1 MKLFKNKKVVLASA
15 IVLGVAAVT
24 SSALAAYIITGG
36 NKEGKGTIDPSL
48 VEVENNVVDLTVGPI
63 TDELIFRPADQV
75 TNKTV
80 TSEGGGSLSVTIPLT
95 LTADESKLST
105 LKFTIQVTE
114 ENTGTKNASDATE
127 NFVTLPGDGLA
138 MVKTATD
145 LGFGS
150 ADLDGELELVWGRG
164 TKFGNTDPCSY
175 YNEGAGADDDID
187 DIVTTMEAFET
198 AVNGATFKVT
208 ISVADAPSA

>member
-36 NKEGKGTIDPSL
+36 IKERTGTINPS
-48 VEVENNVVDLTVGPI
+48 EVTVDNKVLDLTVGPI
-63 TDELIFRPADQV
+63 TDELIFRPAEV
-75 TNKTV
+75 VAEGTI
-80 TSEGGGSLSVTIPLT
+80 TSEGGGKLSVTVTLT
-95 LTADESKLST
+95 LTVDENKLST

-114 ENTGTKNASDATE
+114 ENTGTKASDTTE
-127 NFVTLPGDGLA
+127 NYVTLPEDGA
-138 MVKTATD
+138 QFTKTAAE
-145 LGFGS
+145 LGFASGS
-150 ADLDGELELVWGRG
+150 LNGELELAWGWG
-164 TKFGNTDPCSY
+164 TKFDNTDPCAY

-187 DIVTTMEAFET
+187 DIVTTMKAFET
-198 AVNGATFKVT
+198 AVNKATFKVT

>member
-36 NKEGKGTIDPSL
+36 IKERTGTIDPSE
-48 VEVENNVVDLTVGPI
+48 VTVENKVLDLTVGEI

-80 TSEGGGSLSVTIPLT
+80 TSEGGGNLSVTVPLT
-95 LTADESKLST
+95 LTADENKLST
-105 LKFTIQVTE
+105 LQFTIQVTE
-114 ENTGTKNASDATE
+114 ENTGDKKASDPTE
-127 NFVTLPGDGLA
+127 NYVTLPQNGDEFT
-138 MVKTATD
+138 KTATE
-145 LGFGS
+145 LGFAS
-150 ADLDGELELVWGRG
+150 DDLSGELVLEWGWG
-164 TKFGNTDPCSY
+164 TKFGSKDPCEF
-175 YNEGAGADDDID
+175 YNDGHESNLQT
-187 DIVTTMEAFET
+187 IVSEMEAFET

>member
-36 NKEGKGTIDPSL
+36 TKKGTGTIDPSL
-48 VEVENNVVDLTVGPI
+48 VEVENNVLNLTVGPI
-63 TDELIFRPADQV
+63 TDELIFRPAEEV
-75 TNKTV
+75 ATGTI
-80 TSEGGGSLSVTIPLT
+80 TSEGGGKLSVTIPLI
-95 LTADESKLST
+95 LTADEKKLST
-105 LKFTIQVTE
+105 LQFTIQVTE
-114 ENTGTKNASDATE
+114 ENTGTKASDPTE
-127 NFVTLPGDGLA
+127 NFVTLPQNGA
-138 MVKTATD
+138 TFTKTATD

-150 ADLDGELELVWGRG
+150 ADLDGELELAWGWG
-164 TKFGNTDPCSY
+164 TKFDNTDPCSY
-175 YNEGAGADDDID
+175 YNEGAGADDDIG
-187 DIVTTMEAFET
+187 DIVTTMKAFET

>member
-36 NKEGKGTIDPSL
+36 DKEGTGTIEPS
-48 VEVENNVVDLTVGPI
+48 EVTVDNKVLDLTVGEI
-63 TDELIFRPADQV
+63 TDELIFRPVEEVAEGII
-75 TNKTV
+75 
-80 TSEGGGSLSVTIPLT
+80 TSEGGGDLSVTIPLT
-95 LTADESKLST
+95 LTADENKLST

-114 ENTGTKNASDATE
+114 ENTGAKKASDDTE
-127 NFVTLPGDGLA
+127 NFVTLPEDGA
-138 MVKTATD
+138 QFTKTAAELGFASGNLNGELVLEWGWGSKFGSKDPCKFYNDGHESD
-145 LGFGS
+145 LG
-150 ADLDGELELVWGRG
+150 
-164 TKFGNTDPCSY
+164 T
-175 YNEGAGADDDID
+175 
-187 DIVTTMEAFET
+187 IVSEMKAFET

>member
-36 NKEGKGTIDPSL
+36 IKERTGTIDPSP
-48 VEVENNVVDLTVGPI
+48 VEVDNKVLDLTVGPI
-63 TDELIFRPADQV
+63 TDELIFRPVEEVA
-75 TNKTV
+75 TGTI
-80 TSEGGGSLSVTIPLT
+80 TSEGGGKLSVTIPLI
-95 LTADESKLST
+95 LTADEKKLST
-105 LKFTIQVTE
+105 LQFTIQVTE
-114 ENTGTKNASDATE
+114 ENTGDKKASDATE
-127 NFVTLPGDGLA
+127 NFVTLPEDGA
-138 MVKTATD
+138 QFTKTATD

-150 ADLDGELELVWGRG
+150 ADLDGELELAWGWG
-164 TKFGNTDPCSY
+164 TKFDNTDPCSY
-175 YNEGAGADDDID
+175 YNEGAGADDDIG
-187 DIVTTMEAFET
+187 DIVTTMKAFET

>member
-36 NKEGKGTIDPSL
+36 INERTGTINPSPVTVDNKVL
-48 VEVENNVVDLTVGPI
+48 DLTVGTI
-63 TDELIFRPADQV
+63 TDELIFRPAEEV
-75 TNKTV
+75 AEGTI
-80 TSEGGGSLSVTIPLT
+80 TSEGDGKLSVTVPLT
-95 LTADESKLST
+95 LTADENKLST

-114 ENTGTKNASDATE
+114 ENTGAKKASDETD
-127 NFVTLPGDGLA
+127 NFVTLPEDGEQFT
-138 MVKTATD
+138 KTATE
-145 LGFGS
+145 LGFASGNLNGALALEWGWGS
-150 ADLDGELELVWGRG
+150 
-164 TKFGNTDPCSY
+164 KFGNTDPCAY
-175 YNEGAGADDDID
+175 YNEGAGADDDIG
-187 DIVTTMEAFET
+187 DIVTTMKAFET

>member
-36 NKEGKGTIDPSL
+36 DKEDTGTIDPS
-48 VEVENNVVDLTVGPI
+48 EVIVDNKVLDLTVGPI
-63 TDELIFRPADQV
+63 TDELIFRPADEV

-80 TSEGGGSLSVTIPLT
+80 TSEGGGNLSVTVPLT
-95 LTADESKLST
+95 LTADENKLST
-105 LKFTIQVTE
+105 LKFTIKVTE
-114 ENTGTKNASDATE
+114 ENSGTKASDPTE
-127 NFVTLPGDGLA
+127 NFVTLPEDGA
-138 MVKTATD
+138 QFTKTAAE
-145 LGFGS
+145 LGFASG
-150 ADLDGELELVWGRG
+150 DLNGALELEWGWG
-164 TKFGNTDPCSY
+164 SKFGSKDPCAF
-175 YNEGAGADDDID
+175 YNDGHESNLQT
-187 DIVTTMEAFET
+187 IVSEMKAFET